1 MSKVR
6 DSSVQAGF
14 PIRGWFAESLPEFRR
29 DFLALARPKSYA
41 AGSVIFQAGE
51 PGLDVFGVHSGV
63 VTLQSRLTHP
73 DAVLLH
79 MAWPGDWFG
88 TWSVL
93 LGKGRRISAIAR
105 TDVSLLRI
113 PGADVRTLLR
123 RRPQW
128 HTELAR
134 DAVHGTDVA
143 MQIAADLLIHN
154 ASARCA
160 AVLLRLAGRRW
171 ISGPHADLPVEIPA
185 AQDEL
190 AMLCNVSRATFSRV
204 VKDLSSLGLLTLDYR
219 SLTLNDPARLRDIA
233 NAG

>member
-1 MSKVR
+1 MSKVCE
-6 DSSVQAGF
+6 SNAQTGF
-14 PIRGWFAESLPEFRR
+14 PIRGWFAESPPDFRR

-41 AGSVIFQAGE
+41 AGSMIFQAGDA
-51 PGLDVFGVHSGV
+51 GQDVFGIHSGV

-79 MAWPGDWFG
+79 MMWPGEWFG

-93 LGKGRRISAIAR
+93 LGRGRRISAIAR

-113 PGADVRTLLR
+113 PGDELRVLLR

-128 HTELAR
+128 YVELGR
-134 DAVHGTDVA
+134 DAVYGTDVA
-143 MQIAADLLIHN
+143 MQIAADLLIPN

-171 ISGPHADLPVEIPA
+171 ASAPDAELPVEIPA
-185 AQDEL
+185 SQNEL
-190 AMLCNVSRATFSRV
+190 AMLCNVSRNTFSRV
-204 VKDLSSLGLLTLDYR
+204 VKDLSSRGLLTLNYR
-219 SLTLNDPARLRDIA
+219 LVTLSDPARLRDIA
-233 NAG
+233 NTG

>member
-1 MSKVR
+1 MPKVR
-6 DSSVQAGF
+6 ESSVQAGL
-14 PIRGWFAESLPEFRR
+14 PIRGWFAESPPAFRR
-29 DFLALARPKSYA
+29 DFLALALPKSCA

-51 PGLDVFGVHSGV
+51 AGQDVFGVCSGV
-63 VTLQSRLTHP
+63 VTLQSRLAHP

-79 MAWPGDWFG
+79 MVWPGEWFG
-88 TWSVL
+88 TWSML
-93 LGKGRRISAIAR
+93 LGKGRRMSAVAR

-113 PGADVRTLLR
+113 PGSDLRALLR

-128 HTELAR
+128 HGELAR

-171 ISGPHADLPVEIPA
+171 TSGPDAELTVEIPA
-185 AQDEL
+185 SQTEL
-190 AMLCNVSRATFSRV
+190 AMLCNVSRNTFSRV
-204 VKDLSSLGLLTLDYR
+204 VRDLSRRGFLTLGYR
-219 SLTLNDPARLRDIA
+219 SLTLNDPARLRDFA
-233 NAG
+233 NTG

>member
-6 DSSVQAGF
+6 ESSLQAGF
-14 PIRGWFAESLPEFRR
+14 PIRGWFAESPADFRR
-29 DFLALARPKSYA
+29 DFLALALPKSYA

-51 PGLDVFGVHSGV
+51 VGQDVFGVYSGV

-79 MAWPGDWFG
+79 MVWPGEWFG
-88 TWSVL
+88 TWSML
-93 LGKGRRISAIAR
+93 LGKGRRMSAIAR
-105 TDVSLLRI
+105 TEVDLLRI
-113 PGADVRTLLR
+113 PGDDLRALLR

-128 HTELAR
+128 HAELAR
-134 DAVHGTDVA
+134 DAVYGTDVA

-171 ISGPHADLPVEIPA
+171 ASGPDAELPVEIPA
-185 AQDEL
+185 SQNEL
-190 AMLCNVSRATFSRV
+190 AMLCNVSRNTFSRV
-204 VKDLSSLGLLTLDYR
+204 LKDLSSRGLLALGYR

-233 NAG
+233 NTG

>member
-6 DSSVQAGF
+6 ASTVQAGF
-14 PIRGWFAESLPEFRR
+14 PIRGWFAESPLEFRR
-29 DFLALARPKSYA
+29 DFLALARSKSCA

-51 PGLDVFGVHSGV
+51 FGQDVFGICSGV
-63 VTLQSRLTHP
+63 VTLQSRLSHP

-79 MAWPGDWFG
+79 MVWPGEWFG

-93 LGKGRRISAIAR
+93 LGKGRRMSAIAR

-113 PGADVRTLLR
+113 PGDDLRALLR

-128 HTELAR
+128 HSELAR
-134 DAVHGTDVA
+134 DAAWGTDIA

-171 ISGPHADLPVEIPA
+171 ASGPDAELPGEIPA
-185 AQDEL
+185 SQNEL
-190 AMLCNVSRATFSRV
+190 AMLCNVSRNTFSRV
-204 VKDLSSLGLLTLDYR
+204 VKDLSSRGLLTLNYR

-233 NAG
+233 NTG

>member
-1 MSKVR
+1 MSR
-6 DSSVQAGF
+6 ECESSAQAGF
-14 PIRGWFAESLPEFRR
+14 PIRGWFAESPPEFRR

-51 PGLDVFGVHSGV
+51 LGQDVFGVHSGV

-79 MAWPGDWFG
+79 MVWPGDWFG

-93 LGKGRRISAIAR
+93 LGKGRRMSAIAR
-105 TDVSLLRI
+105 TDVNLLRI
-113 PGADVRTLLR
+113 PGDDLRELLR

-128 HTELAR
+128 HTELGR
-134 DAVHGTDVA
+134 DAVHGTDIA

-171 ISGPHADLPVEIPA
+171 ASGPDADLPVEIPA
-185 AQDEL
+185 AQNEL
-190 AMLCNVSRATFSRV
+190 AMLCNVSRNTFSRV
-204 VKDLSSLGLLTLDYR
+204 VKDLSSRGLLTIDYR
-219 SLTLNDPARLRDIA
+219 SLTLNDPAPLRDIA
-233 NAG
+233 NTG